1 MNDSERVII
10 NTLAQYL
17 RTIINIILSFFSVRL
32 ILNILGAQDYGIY
45 TLIAGITSM
54 LSFITQ
60 ALVSTTQRF
69 MSFYQ
74 GKDDIITM
82 KAFFSNS
89 VLLHFIISLCF
100 AIILASLSPLLF
112 NGFLNVP
119 YDRLYAAKQV
129 YYIVIVILV
138 VTFSSA
144 PFRALLVSHENI
156 VYTSIIDVLDGV
168 LKVILVLLLQFVS
181 SDKLIFYGLIML
193 GIHVINLLL
202 LAIYSF
208 AKYDECI
215 IPRIKY
221 FSLSYI
227 RDLFS
232 FAIWTIYGTGC
243 IVIRTQGLAIVV
255 NRFLSTVA
263 NAAYG
268 IGLQVSGAVS
278 TISVALLN
286 AMRPQ
291 IVKSEG
297 QGDHE
302 RALRLSIILCKF
314 SLLLLS
320 LLCIPC
326 IFEMPSLLSI
336 WLKDVPEYTV
346 LFARMAL
353 LASLVDTITLGLN
366 VYCEAIGK
374 IKLYNLIIFTLKLCT
389 LPIAIGLFLF
399 GVGPYA
405 IAIAYIGTEFITSL
419 IRIPLLNK
427 LGGLNA
433 SQFIKD
439 VIGKSIIP
447 IATCVAICH
456 IITRFITTEF
466 RFVIT
471 FSTAF
476 LISAFAIVLCG
487 LSEKEKSYLK
497 QLFKKEH
504 EGSIHCS

>member
-1 MNDSERVII
+1 MNTSKRVII

-17 RTIINIILSFFSVRL
+17 RTVLNIILSFYSVRL
-32 ILNILGAQDYGIY
+32 ILNILGAEDYGIY

-74 GKDDIITM
+74 GKNDVENM

-89 VLLHFIISLCF
+89 MLLHICIS
-100 AIILASLSPLLF
+100 IILGLILVSLTPLLF

-119 YDRLYAAKQV
+119 HDRIYSAKIV
-129 YYIVIVILV
+129 YYIVIIILL
-138 VTFSSA
+138 VTFCTA

-168 LKVILVLLLQFVS
+168 LKVILVLLLQFVCF
-181 SDKLIFYGLIML
+181 DKLIFYGFIML
-193 GIHVINLLL
+193 GIHFVNLLL
-202 LAIYSF
+202 LASYAYS
-208 AKYDECI
+208 KYDECI
-215 IPRIKY
+215 TPKFKY

-227 RDLFS
+227 KDLFS

-243 IVIRTQGLAIVV
+243 IVIRTQGLAIIV
-255 NRFLSTVA
+255 NRFLSTIA

-297 QGDHE
+297 QGDHD
-302 RALRLSIILCKF
+302 RALKLSVTLCKF
-314 SLLLLS
+314 SLFLLS
-320 LLCIPC
+320 ALCIPC

-353 LASLVDTITLGLN
+353 LATLADTLTLGLN

-374 IKLYNLIIFTLKLCT
+374 IKVYNLVIFTLKLCT
-389 LPIAIGLFLF
+389 LPLAIGLLIC
-399 GVGPYA
+399 GIGPIS
-405 IAIAYIGTEFITSL
+405 IAIAYIGTELVTAI
-419 IRIPLLNK
+419 IRIPFLNK
-427 LGGLNA
+427 LGGLN
-433 SQFIKD
+433 SIIFLKD

-447 IATCVAICH
+447 ILSCIIVGYLITRNITINFRF
-456 IITRFITTEF
+456 IITFI
-466 RFVIT
+466 
-471 FSTAF
+471 ST
-476 LISAFAIVLCG
+476 ISTCALTVWLCG
-487 LSEKEKSYLK
+487 LSENEKSLLK
-497 QLFKKEH
+497 RFFKN
-504 EGSIHCS
+504 